1 MGLFH
6 FGEVKIGP
14 FLYDKADAEQLYKL
28 LQGVKD
34 AQQSSAEINIGL
46 STIKGKKADKKS
58 VDMLTALQV
67 HLEDHLCTADES
79 KAYDVWQQAVS
90 NDYVMMLRLM
100 GIESVKGFGLKV
112 ITGFKNLG
120 SFRDWM
126 LKFWRC
132 YALNVDVYRNWI
144 IPSGKLKEQTFKE
157 LGMDVSLIREWQ
169 ERYGCMKYK
178 TFEPSDFQFT
188 IKNGRFGVE
197 RKKYTMASD
206 NENNKNFYS
215 NASNNWEQSRLS
227 MTGTKYISDNSGIF
241 ADMEKWK
248 ASAINVAT
256 AGVAAG
262 ANVIGAGISKV
273 KSGKDKVL
281 LLFDGFTGNL
291 AIELKG
297 INDLVT
303 FFSKGVDYTLSP
315 DKVAKK
321 YPIQSKVSLSEL
333 DMVSRN
339 LISWLNNE
347 SYPIKVKDPSP
358 EMVMAKRKALT
369 DIITVA
375 SEEFKAAYSEK
386 NVDPTF
392 IIYRGRKLAAIL
404 LQILNECSE
413 EELRKE
419 GYELLHLPV
428 DYADPKKT
436 WFEVLYRDDELFTN
450 RTVSEEQVERVSD
463 VEIVTAGM
471 SEEEVQN
478 ALEYSGGEISTETV
492 GEVRQFRLEVS
503 AESDESDDCVVD
515 QNGDIRHKDN
525 VTMNEDGS
533 YVAECYALEA
543 VENTGTLSA
552 LGFLATKEAASN
564 AVNEQDT
571 PENYIGGEVNQ
582 FSAFNDIREGN
593 LLPEKSKEVVDTES
607 TDVTDS
613 LEQQG
618 TTDEESARIT
628 TTRVIDYLSSVQFNI
643 DSLLRNNVNV
653 TLSKYDREDAEKISD
668 LIQQA
673 FAIIQNIN

>member
-34 AQQSSAEINIGL
+34 AQQNSAEINIGL

-79 KAYDVWQQAVS
+79 KAYDIWQQAIS

-120 SFRDWM
+120 NFRDWM

-144 IPSGKLKEQTFKE
+144 IPSGKLSDQTFKE

-188 IKNGRFGVE
+188 IRNGRFGVE

-206 NENNKNFYS
+206 NENNKNFYG

-227 MTGTKYISDNSGIF
+227 TTGTKYISDNSGLF

-248 ASAINVAT
+248 ESAINVAT
-256 AGVAAG
+256 AGVNA
-262 ANVIGAGISKV
+262 IGAGVSKV
-273 KSGKDKVL
+273 KSGKDKIL

-303 FFSKGVDYTLSP
+303 FFSNGVDYTLSP

-339 LISWLNNE
+339 LINWLNNE
-347 SYPIKVKDPSP
+347 SYPVKVKDPSP
-358 EMVMAKRKALT
+358 EIIMAKRKALT

-386 NVDPTF
+386 KVDPTF

-413 EELRKE
+413 DELRKE

-463 VEIVTAGM
+463 VEVVTAGM

-478 ALEYSGGEISTETV
+478 ALEYSGGEISTETI
-492 GEVRQFRLEVS
+492 GEVRQFRLETS
-503 AESDESDDCVVD
+503 AEADESDDCVVD

-525 VTMNEDGS
+525 VTINEDGS
-533 YVAECYALEA
+533 YVAECYALEV
-543 VENTGTLSA
+543 VENTGALSA

-564 AVNEQDT
+564 AIDEQDT
-571 PENYIGGEVNQ
+571 SESYIGGETNQ
-582 FSAFNDIREGN
+582 FSNFNDIREGN
-593 LLPEKSKEVVDTES
+593 LLPEKSEEIIDAKSRDA
-607 TDVTDS
+607 TDS
-613 LEQQG
+613 LESQS
-618 TTDEESARIT
+618 TDNEEIT
-628 TTRVIDYLSSVQFNI
+628 SPVIATQLVDYLSFVQFDIN
-643 DSLLRNNVNV
+643 SLLRNNVNV
-653 TLSKYDREDAEKISD
+653 ILNTYGKDDAEKMGN

-673 FAIIQNIN
+673 FTTIQNIN

>member
-34 AQQSSAEINIGL
+34 AQQNSAEINIGL

-79 KAYDVWQQAVS
+79 KAYDIWQQAIS

-120 SFRDWM
+120 NFRDWM

-144 IPSGKLKEQTFKE
+144 VPSGKLKDQTFNE
-157 LGMDVSLIREWQ
+157 LGMDISLISEWQ

-197 RKKYTMASD
+197 RKKYTMVSD

-248 ASAINVAT
+248 ASAISVAT
-256 AGVAAG
+256 AG
-262 ANVIGAGISKV
+262 ANAIGAGVSKV

-315 DKVAKK
+315 DRVANK
-321 YPIQSKVSLSEL
+321 YPIQTKVSLSEL

-339 LISWLNNE
+339 LIGWLNNDT
-347 SYPIKVKDPSP
+347 YPVKVKDPSP

-369 DIITVA
+369 DIISVA
-375 SEEFKAAYSEK
+375 SEEFKVAYSEK
-386 NVDPTF
+386 KVDPTF

-413 EELRKE
+413 DELRKE

-450 RTVSEEQVERVSD
+450 RIVNEEQVERVSD
-463 VEIVTAGM
+463 VEVLTAGM

-478 ALEYSGGEISTETV
+478 ALEYSGGEISVNTI
-492 GEVRQFRLEVS
+492 GEVRQFRLETS

-543 VENTGTLSA
+543 IENTGSLSA

-564 AVNEQDT
+564 AIDEQDIS
-571 PENYIGGEVNQ
+571 ESYIGGETNQ
-582 FSAFNDIREGN
+582 FSNFNDIREGN
-593 LLPEKSKEVVDTES
+593 LLPEKSKEIIDAES
-607 TDVTDS
+607 RDITDFS
-613 LEQQG
+613 ESQSINNEE
-618 TTDEESARIT
+618 TTSPIIAT
-628 TTRVIDYLSSVQFNI
+628 QVIDYLSFIQFDI
-643 DSLLRNNVNV
+643 DSCLRNNVNV
-653 TLSKYDREDAEKISD
+653 ILNTYGKDDAEKMGN

-673 FAIIQNIN
+673 FTAIQNIN

>member
-34 AQQSSAEINIGL
+34 AQQNSAEINIGL

-79 KAYDVWQQAVS
+79 KAYDIWQQAIS

-120 SFRDWM
+120 NFRDWM

-144 IPSGKLKEQTFKE
+144 VPSGKLKDQTFNE
-157 LGMDVSLIREWQ
+157 LGMDISLISEWQ

-248 ASAINVAT
+248 ASAISVAT
-256 AGVAAG
+256 AG
-262 ANVIGAGISKV
+262 ANAIGVGVSKV

-315 DKVAKK
+315 DKVANK
-321 YPIQSKVSLSEL
+321 YPIQTKVSLSEL

-339 LISWLNNE
+339 LIGWLNNDT
-347 SYPIKVKDPSP
+347 YPVKVKDPSP

-369 DIITVA
+369 DIISVA

-386 NVDPTF
+386 KVDPTF

-413 EELRKE
+413 DELRKE

-450 RTVSEEQVERVSD
+450 RIVNEEQVERVSD
-463 VEIVTAGM
+463 VEVLTAGM

-478 ALEYSGGEISTETV
+478 ALEYSGGEISVNTI
-492 GEVRQFRLEVS
+492 GEVRQFRLETS

-543 VENTGTLSA
+543 IENTGSLSA

-564 AVNEQDT
+564 AIDEQDT
-571 PENYIGGEVNQ
+571 SESYIGGETNQ
-582 FSAFNDIREGN
+582 FSNFNDIREGN
-593 LLPEKSKEVVDTES
+593 LLPEKSKEIIDSES
-607 TDVTDS
+607 RDITDFS
-613 LEQQG
+613 ESQSINNEE
-618 TTDEESARIT
+618 TTSPIIAT
-628 TTRVIDYLSSVQFNI
+628 QVIDYLSFIQFDI
-643 DSLLRNNVNV
+643 DSCLRNNVNV
-653 TLSKYDREDAEKISD
+653 ILNTYGKDDAEKMGN

-673 FAIIQNIN
+673 FTAIQNIN